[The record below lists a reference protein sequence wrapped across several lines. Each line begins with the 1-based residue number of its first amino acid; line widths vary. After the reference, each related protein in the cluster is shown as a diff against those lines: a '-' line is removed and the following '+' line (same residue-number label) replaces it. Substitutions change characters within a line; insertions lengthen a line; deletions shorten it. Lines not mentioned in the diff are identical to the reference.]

1 MELTMWLNDVH
12 SALNKTPVA
21 TVEKPISLA
30 QLSDALRHAREQD
43 LSVSV
48 AGGRHAMGGQQ
59 FLTDG
64 LHIDTTALNRV
75 LSVDTERGLLEVEA
89 GIMWPDIIAATHT
102 MAHPNGGTWAI
113 RQKQTGV
120 DEVTLAGSISA
131 AAHGRGLLM
140 QPIGND
146 IESLNLVDGSGAVI
160 RCSRSENA
168 ELFSLVIGGYG
179 LFGIIYSAELRLTQR
194 QKVVRVVDVIELE
207 DASNAIYRRVEEGC
221 LYGDFQYAID
231 HSEERFMRKGV
242 FACYRPAPF
251 NAPEPDAKSDLPED
265 AWLKLLALAH
275 TEKTRAFKM
284 YAGHYLQ
291 TDGNVY
297 WSDTM
302 QLSTY
307 IPNYADFLHQQSPE
321 SRARESLVIG
331 EHYVPPENL
340 LAFIHAAREILVRT
354 QTEVIYGTLRL
365 IQPDETA
372 FLAWAQKQF
381 VCVIF
386 NLRTPHNPEGIAR
399 TQATFQALTD
409 ASTGLGGSF
418 FLTYHRFATAQQVE
432 KAHPKIRQFFALKK
446 KYDPD
451 ERFQSDWYLHYRA
464 AFTHA

>member
-1 MELTMWLNDVH
+1 MLLNDVH
-12 SALNKTPVA
+12 SALNKTSVA
-21 TVEKPISLA
+21 TVLKPSTLDGLCAAIRAA
-30 QLSDALRHAREQD
+30 QDQNLCI
-43 LSVSV
+43 SV

-59 FLTDG
+59 FLTHG
-64 LHIDTTALNRV
+64 LHIDTTALTRV
-75 LSVDTERGLLEVEA
+75 LSTDTTLGLIEVED
-89 GIMWPDIIAATHT
+89 GIMWPALIPATHT
-102 MAHPNGGTWAI
+102 MPHPEGGCWSI

-120 DEVTLAGSISA
+120 DDVTLAGSISA

-140 QPIGND
+140 QPIGDD
-146 IESLNLVDGSGAVI
+146 IESLVLVDAGSNIV

-179 LFGIIYSAELRLTQR
+179 LFGIIYSAVLRLTRR
-194 QKVVRVVDVIELE
+194 QKLIRVVDVIELE

-242 FACYRPAPF
+242 FACYRPAAID
-251 NAPEPDAKSDLPED
+251 APEPSAKSDLPED
-265 AWLKLLALAH
+265 AWLSLLALAH
-275 TEKTRAFKM
+275 TDKTRAFKT

-307 IPNYADFLHQQSPE
+307 IPTYAEFLQAQTPE
-321 SRARESLVIG
+321 TLARESLVIG

-340 LAFIHAAREILVRT
+340 LAFIRKSREILMRL

-365 IQPDETA
+365 IQPDKTA
-372 FLAWAQKQF
+372 FLAWAQQQF

-386 NLRTPHNPEGIAR
+386 NLRTPHTPEGIAR
-399 TQATFQALTD
+399 TKATFQALTE
-409 ASTGLGGSF
+409 ASVGLGGSF
-418 FLTYHRFATAQQVE
+418 FLTYHRFATAAQVAL
-432 KAHPKIRQFFALKK
+432 AHPKIHTFFALKK

-451 ERFQSDWYLHYRA
+451 ERFQSDWYLHYRS
-464 AFTHA
+464 AFANA